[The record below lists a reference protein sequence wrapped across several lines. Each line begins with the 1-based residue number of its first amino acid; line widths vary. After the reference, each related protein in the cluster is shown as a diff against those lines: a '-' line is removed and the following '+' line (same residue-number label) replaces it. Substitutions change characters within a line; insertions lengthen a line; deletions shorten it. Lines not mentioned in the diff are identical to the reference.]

1 MCQTLS
7 GTRHVSNRVSD
18 KFPYLIHGFTP
29 PILRSLPAIHFEG
42 VSFGEISGKRGRIFR
57 GRRESRVKE
66 PNSLSVLA
74 RIAPRVR
81 NKFSRKTRSGRSWEG
96 RCNVRERGGSEVA
109 LMEQTS
115 STSCC
120 FISSLTRVGEK
131 LVVKLVWNALNAT
144 GIYEYCRY
152 PLNNPA
158 SISSSSKFSKQ

>member
-29 PILRSLPAIHFEG
+29 PILRSLPAIHAG
-42 VSFGEISGKRGRIFR
+42 TLRGSEFR
-57 GRRESRVKE
+57 GDFWKAWTDLSWTERESREKE

-131 LVVKLVWNALNAT
+131 LVVKLV
-144 GIYEYCRY
+144 
-152 PLNNPA
+152 
-158 SISSSSKFSKQ
+158 

>member
-1 MCQTLS
+1 M
-7 GTRHVSNRVSD
+7 
-18 KFPYLIHGFTP
+18 
-29 PILRSLPAIHFEG
+29 
-42 VSFGEISGKRGRIFR
+42 
-57 GRRESRVKE
+57 KE

-131 LVVKLVWNALNAT
+131 LVVKLV
-144 GIYEYCRY
+144 
-152 PLNNPA
+152 
-158 SISSSSKFSKQ
+158 